1 MHYRERRQEKV
12 KKEYRIW
19 SNGSPQGH
27 YIIAETPKKA
37 AIEFIRDSIYL
48 IDYPVHAIL
57 WKKGK
62 ELWSLK
68 MTEVAL
74 NFKDY
79 KGIDKYYKFG
89 KKYDKNDL
97 KEVKSNNKITLN

>member
-1 MHYRERRQEKV
+1 MYYREKRQEKV

-19 SNGSPQGH
+19 SDGSPQGH
-27 YIIAETPKKA
+27 YIIADSPKKA
-37 AIEFIRDSIYL
+37 AIEFVKDSIYL
-48 IDYPVHAIL
+48 VDYPVHAIL

-74 NFKDY
+74 NFSNY
-79 KGIDKYYKFG
+79 GGIDKYYKFG
-89 KKYDKNDL
+89 KKYGKSDL
-97 KEVKSNNKITLN
+97 KEPKNNAKVTLD